1 MEEYNKLEK
10 LINKYL
16 YECIEDKIRII
27 SNNPNDELVKLI
39 LKNYKAVISNEQ
51 KINNSCI
58 VVIHLQDFDKKLI
71 DFINKHLDNNVIF
84 LAIVPLEFYFDHLIK
99 SAKANS
105 IDANYWRKD
114 GRKYKNY
121 IVTIKKD

>member
-27 SNNPNDELVKLI
+27 TNNPNDDLVKLI
-39 LKNYKAVISNEQ
+39 FKNYKAVISNEQ
-51 KINNSCI
+51 KIKESCI
-58 VVIHLQDFDKKLI
+58 VIIHLQQFDKKLI
-71 DFINKHLDNNVIF
+71 DYINKHLDNNVIF
-84 LAIVPLEFYFDHLIK
+84 LAIVPLEFDFDQLIK
-99 SAKANS
+99 SAKAHS
-105 IDANYWRKD
+105 IDAYYWRKD